1 MLIGVL
7 ALQGAFREHIAA
19 LERCGVKAKE
29 IRKKEQLDGIDG
41 LIIPGGESTTI
52 GRLMV
57 DFGLLDPLYN
67 LIKEGLPV
75 FGTCAGLVVL
85 CKEIIDSQQ
94 PRLGLLN
101 ARVRRNAF
109 GRQVESFEAYLDV
122 PLLGTQPFRGVFI
135 RAPYIEELWPP
146 AEALAT
152 FEGKIVAAR
161 QDKIL
166 ATAFH
171 PELTPDDR
179 FHRYFI
185 STVAG

>member
-7 ALQGAFREHIAA
+7 ALQGAFREHIVA
-19 LERCGVKAKE
+19 LERCGVKGKE
-29 IRKKEQLDGIDG
+29 IRKKEQLNGLDG

-57 DFGLLDPLYN
+57 DFELLNPIRYLME
-67 LIKEGLPV
+67 EGLPV

-85 CKEIIDSQQ
+85 CKEIVGSQQ

-109 GRQVESFEAYLDV
+109 GRQVDSFEAYLDV
-122 PLLGTQPFRGVFI
+122 PLLGPPPFRGVFI
-135 RAPYIEELWPP
+135 RAPYLEEIWPP

-152 FEGKIVAAR
+152 FEGKIVAVR

-171 PELTPDDR
+171 PELTADDR

>member
-7 ALQGAFREHIAA
+7 ALQGAFREHIVA
-19 LERCGVKAKE
+19 LERCGVKGKE
-29 IRKKEQLDGIDG
+29 IRKKEQLNGLDG

-57 DFGLLDPLYN
+57 DFELLNPIRYLME
-67 LIKEGLPV
+67 EGLPV

-85 CKEIIDSQQ
+85 CKEIVGSQQ

-109 GRQVESFEAYLDV
+109 GRQVDSFEAYLDV
-122 PLLGTQPFRGVFI
+122 PLLGPPPFRGVFI
-135 RAPYIEELWPP
+135 RAPYLEEIWPP

-171 PELTPDDR
+171 PELTADDR

>member
-1 MLIGVL
+1 MVIGVL
-7 ALQGAFREHIAA
+7 ALQGGFREHIAV

-29 IRKKEQLDGIDG
+29 IRKKEELDGIDG
-41 LIIPGGESTTI
+41 LIIPGGESTTF

-57 DFGLLDPLYN
+57 DFGLLDPLVN
-67 LIKEGLPV
+67 LIKGGLPV

-85 CKEIIDSQQ
+85 CREIVGSEQ
-94 PRLGLLN
+94 PRLGVLN

-109 GRQVESFEAYLDV
+109 GRQVDSFEADLEV
-122 PLLGTQPFRGVFI
+122 PVLGPEPFRGVFI

-146 AEALAT
+146 AEVLAT
-152 FEGKIVAAR
+152 LEGKIVAAR

-166 ATAFH
+166 VTAFH
-171 PELTPDDR
+171 PELTTDER

-185 STVAG
+185 GMVSG